1 MGMNLLGSLM
11 SSGSNNIAN
20 NLATTLVAQA
30 LQNKPGG
37 MMIGGHN
44 FGGQMGGSTMGPSRG
59 GYMDR
64 RTGNDDYRVRIT
76 KCCLELDAAQC
87 GNVNK
92 FSATQ
97 ILREIIFFL

>member
-1 MGMNLLGSLM
+1 M
-11 SSGSNNIAN
+11 SSGSSNIAN

-37 MMIGGHN
+37 MMIGGHS
-44 FGGQMGGSTMGPSRG
+44 FGGQMSSNMGPSRG

-76 KCCLELDAAQC
+76 KCH
-87 GNVNK
+87 K
-92 FSATQ
+92 T
-97 ILREIIFFL
+97 